1 MTPLTC
7 AAVRRHLAAYCD
19 RELDLGMHL
28 AVRVHLGDCQACR
41 REGEEIE
48 SLGRAVRQSAPAR
61 RRARRD
67 DLAAVRHGVVGRF
80 QAERAYSIAHGI
92 ERILD
97 DLRMLWAAA
106 GATMATVVCVVA
118 LLGFVRLTLREMP
131 YSMAAVIGALGDPGS
146 NRNPLS
152 VDGRMLLPRPAADSG
167 MPSPVLRG
175 EEAVLMLSA
184 VVTREGEL
192 RDLAVLEPGLRGLT
206 PENPAVLKLLGTVSQ
221 TRFQPARAGGA
232 PVAVNVVWMLAHTT
246 VFGKEDAEV
255 VRLAPAWRRA
265 RETRTPPAPPP
276 SVPVSSAEP
285 DDVTPTASA

>member
-255 VRLAPAWRRA
+255 VRLAPAWRRV

>member
-1 MTPLTC
+1 LTC

-41 REGEEIE
+41 REGEDIE

-255 VRLAPAWRRA
+255 VRLAPAWRRV

-276 SVPVSSAEP
+276 SVPISSAEP
-285 DDVTPTASA
+285 DAVTPTASA

>member
-255 VRLAPAWRRA
+255 VRLAPAWRRV

-276 SVPVSSAEP
+276 SVPISSAEP